1 MYLMRLIITITIL
14 ISFKIIILAEEVPKP
29 VIKDIVLL
37 NSYHPTFKWTNDLT
51 FGVVNQLQA
60 KDNYRVSIEFMDAKR
75 FQSEE
80 HLNAFGEY
88 LAEKYKA
95 IKVDGIICSDNHA
108 FEFFLKYGQDIWGD
122 VPMTFCGV
130 NNINEFQIDTLK
142 YKGVEETINMKG
154 TLDLIT
160 KLQPNI
166 DTLIVI
172 SDHTLSGVIFLNQFY
187 QSAKEFPK
195 LNYVAI
201 NAISVEQLGSD
212 LKQFN
217 PSNKAIYLLSL
228 YIPRDG
234 ITRDMIHEAE
244 FLLSNLDVPVY
255 GNWDFLFGDFIVGGI
270 IMGGYDQGT
279 IAAKRLKEI
288 LNGNGQNISYL
299 APTPEKI
306 IFDYPRLIK
315 YKLDPKVL
323 PYNTEFINRPESFLE
338 KHKRQLTIGLM
349 VLGFLMT
356 VILALLRIIS
366 LKNIAEKKLLKSESR
381 LALSLEGANL
391 GLWDVDF
398 VKKDVFLSSQISEL
412 LEYKNGNPF
421 NLNFYNWKDFFH
433 PDDIDQLMEVF
444 QMHSKEVIPSF
455 KSEIRIKTFDGE
467 YKWFSMN
474 GKIIEK
480 ENDHPAR
487 MIGIL
492 MNINFQKEFEEQL
505 RIAKE
510 KAEESDRLKSSFLAN
525 MSHEIRTPMNA
536 ILGFTD
542 LILNENVSR
551 EESLKYLK
559 HIQNSGESLLSL
571 INDIIDF
578 SKIQSGQLPL
588 RSDTFDLNVLV
599 DNITLVANALIERNK
614 KNIRVIA
621 KKGSPNDNFL
631 IISDPLRLEQVIYN
645 LVNNAIKFTEKGE
658 ITIGYRIVDAT
669 TLAFTIKDTGKGIAP
684 EHHELIFE
692 RFRQVETSST
702 DIFGGTGLGLAI
714 TRSLLSLMGGKISVE
729 SELNKGATFHFTIAY
744 KPITM
749 IAGIHF

>member
-1 MYLMRLIITITIL
+1 MRLTITL
-14 ISFKIIILAEEVPKP
+14 IILLSFNIIALTEEVGEP

-75 FQSEE
+75 FHSAK

-88 LAEKYKA
+88 LTEKYQA
-95 IKVDGIICSDNHA
+95 IKVDGVICSDNHA

-130 NNINEFQIDTLK
+130 NNINDFQIDTIK
-142 YKGVEETINMKG
+142 YKGVEESINMKG

-160 KLQPNI
+160 KLQPNL

-172 SDHTLSGVIFLNQFY
+172 SDPTLSGIIFLNQFIQTT
-187 QSAKEFPK
+187 QSEFPN
-195 LNYVAI
+195 LNYTAI
-201 NAISVEQLGSD
+201 NAISVEQLGSE
-212 LKQFN
+212 LKKFN
-217 PSNKAIYLLSL
+217 PANKAIYLLSL

-234 ITRDMIHEAE
+234 ISRDMIHEAE

-255 GNWDFLFGDFIVGGI
+255 GNWNFLFGDFIVGGV

-288 LNGNGQNISYL
+288 LNGKVQNIPYL
-299 APTPEKI
+299 TPTPEKI

-315 YKLDPKVL
+315 YKLDQQVL
-323 PYNTEFINRPESFLE
+323 PDNTEFINRPESFLE
-338 KHKRQLTIGLM
+338 KYKRQLTIGLM

-356 VILALLRIIS
+356 VILILLRIIS
-366 LKNIAEKKLLKSESR
+366 LKNIVEKKLLKSESR

-398 VKKDVFLSSQISEL
+398 VKNNIFLSTQISNL
-412 LEYKNGNPF
+412 LDYGYKKP
-421 NLNFYNWKDFFH
+421 NLTLKNWRTFFH
-433 PDDIDQLMEVF
+433 PEDVDQLTEAF
-444 QMHSKEVIPSF
+444 QMHANGVLSSF
-455 KSEIRIKTFDGE
+455 KGEIRIKTFKNQ
-467 YKWFSMN
+467 YKWFLMN
-474 GKIIEK
+474 GKIIEE
-480 ENDHPAR
+480 ENGNPAR

-542 LILNENVSR
+542 LILNENISR

-578 SKIQSGQLPL
+578 SKIQSGQLSL
-588 RSDTFDLNVLV
+588 RSDTFDLNVLI

-631 IISDPLRLEQVIYN
+631 IILDPLRLEQVIYN
-645 LVNNAIKFTEKGE
+645 LVNNAIKFTESGE
-658 ITIGYRIVDAT
+658 ITISYRIVDAT
-669 TLAFTIKDTGKGIAP
+669 TLAFSVKDTGKGVAP

-729 SELNKGATFHFTIAY
+729 SELNQGATFHFTIAY

>member
-1 MYLMRLIITITIL
+1 MRIIITLIIL
-14 ISFKIIILAEEVPKP
+14 LSFNIIALAQEVREP

-60 KDNYRVSIEFMDAKR
+60 KDNFRVSIEFMDAKR
-75 FQSEE
+75 FHSEE

-130 NNINEFQIDTLK
+130 NNTDDFQIDTLK
-142 YKGVEETINMKG
+142 YKGVEESINMKG

-160 KLQPNI
+160 KLQPNL

-172 SDHTLSGVIFLNQFY
+172 SDPTLSGIIFLNQFIQTA
-187 QSAKEFPK
+187 QSEFPN
-195 LNYVAI
+195 LNYRAI
-201 NAISVEQLGSD
+201 NAISVEQLGIE

-217 PSNKAIYLLSL
+217 PANKAIYLLSL

-234 ITRDMIHEAE
+234 ISRDMIHEAE

-255 GNWDFLFGDFIVGGI
+255 GNWNFLFGDFIIGGV

-288 LNGNGQNISYL
+288 LNGNVQNISYL

-306 IFDYPRLIK
+306 VFDYPRLIK

-323 PYNTEFINRPESFLE
+323 PDNTEFINRPESFLE
-338 KHKRQLTIGLM
+338 KYKRQLTIGLM

-356 VILALLRIIS
+356 VILILLRIIS

-398 VKKDVFLSSQISEL
+398 VKNNIFLSTQISNL
-412 LEYKNGNPF
+412 LDYGYKKPNIT
-421 NLNFYNWKDFFH
+421 LKNWRTFFH
-433 PDDIDQLMEVF
+433 PEDVDQLTEAF
-444 QMHSKEVIPSF
+444 QMHANGVLSSF
-455 KSEIRIKTFDGE
+455 KGEIRIKTFKNQ
-467 YKWFSMN
+467 YKWFLMN
-474 GKIIEK
+474 GKITE
-480 ENDHPAR
+480 EDNGNPAR

-542 LILNENVSR
+542 LILNDSISR

-578 SKIQSGQLPL
+578 SKIQSGQLSL
-588 RSDTFDLNVLV
+588 RSDTFDLNVLI

-658 ITIGYRIVDAT
+658 VIISYRIIDAN

-729 SELNKGATFHFTIAY
+729 SELNQGATFHFTITY

>member
-1 MYLMRLIITITIL
+1 MRLTITL
-14 ISFKIIILAEEVPKP
+14 FTFFTFNIIALAEEVRESA
-29 VIKDIVLL
+29 IKDIVLL

-60 KDNYRVSIEFMDAKR
+60 KDNFRVSIEFMDAKR

-108 FEFFLKYGQDIWGD
+108 FEFFLKYGKDIWGD

-130 NNINEFQIDTLK
+130 NNIYDFQIDTLK
-142 YKGVEETINMKG
+142 YKGVEESINMKG

-160 KLQPNI
+160 NLQPNL

-172 SDHTLSGVIFLNQFY
+172 SDPTLSGIIFLNQFI
-187 QSAKEFPK
+187 QTAQTLFPK

-201 NAISVEQLGSD
+201 NAISVEQLGIE
-212 LKQFN
+212 LKKFN
-217 PSNKAIYLLSL
+217 PANKAIYLLSL

-234 ITRDMIHEAE
+234 ISRDMIHEAE

-255 GNWDFLFGDFIVGGI
+255 GNWNFLFGDFIVGGV

-288 LNGNGQNISYL
+288 LNGKVENISYL

-315 YKLDPKVL
+315 YRLNPNIL
-323 PYNTEFINRPESFLE
+323 PDNTEFINRPESFLE
-338 KHKRQLTIGLM
+338 KYKRQLTIGLM
-349 VLGFLMT
+349 ILGFLMT
-356 VILALLRIIS
+356 VILVLLRIIS
-366 LKNIAEKKLLKSESR
+366 LKNIAEKRLQKSESR
-381 LALSLEGANL
+381 LALALEGANL

-398 VKKDVFLSSQISEL
+398 VNKDVFLSSQISEL
-412 LEYKNGNPF
+412 LEHQNNTPLD
-421 NLNFYNWKDFFH
+421 LNYYNWKAFFH
-433 PDDIDQLMEVF
+433 PEDIDQLMEAF
-444 QMHSKEVIPSF
+444 QMHSKGIIPSF
-455 KSEIRIKTFDGE
+455 KSEIRIKTFDGD

-474 GKIIEK
+474 GKIIET
-480 ENDHPAR
+480 ENDNPAR
-487 MIGIL
+487 MIGVL

-510 KAEESDRLKSSFLAN
+510 KAEESDHLKSSFLAN

-559 HIQNSGESLLSL
+559 LIQNSGESLLSL

-578 SKIQSGQLPL
+578 SKIQSGQLSL

-614 KNIRVIA
+614 KSIRVIS

-631 IISDPLRLEQVIYN
+631 IVSDPFRLEQVIYN
-645 LVNNAIKFTEKGE
+645 LVNNAIKFTESGE
-658 ITIGYRIVDAT
+658 ITIGYRIVDAN
-669 TLAFTIKDTGKGIAP
+669 TLVFTVKDTGKGIAP

-729 SELNKGATFHFTIAY
+729 SELNRGATFHFTITY